1 MKKYFYVIIF
11 LVSSFFSLQTK
22 AQRISID
29 AAGIRNHS
37 RQLHGTNISVFY
49 HFTEMLSAGVEVNR
63 FFTRHSMKESEPV
76 TLSAWD
82 YDFNL
87 HYYIPLQQKLYI
99 YPVAG
104 ISYSVEKEQAK
115 EIKREKN
122 FYVNSGAGL
131 LLNFQTVKPHIEYI
145 YAFGAKNESFFI
157 SGVTIELN
165 LKKRK
170 N

>member
-1 MKKYFYVIIF
+1 MKKLFIII
-11 LVSSFFSLQTK
+11 LYISSCKSLTLN

-29 AAGIRNHS
+29 AAGIRNQS
-37 RQLHGTNISVFY
+37 RQLHGINISVFY

-63 FFTRHSMKESEPV
+63 FFETRRLKGAETV
-76 TLSAWD
+76 ALSAWD

-99 YPVAG
+99 YPLAG
-104 ISYSVEKEQAK
+104 FSYSVEKEQAK

-122 FYVNSGAGL
+122 FYINSGAGL
-131 LLNFQTVKPHIEYI
+131 LLNFKTVKPHIEYV
-145 YAFGAKNESFFI
+145 YAFGAKNEAFFI